1 MGCVGAGKWEKPQ
14 SQPRALGRVSSA
26 GLGEGVR
33 VRGGS
38 QVVAG
43 ELGCPSAGPEPAV
56 PKAGTLTEKLLSTG
70 LYIVG
75 PVVVPKD
82 STAWNL

>member
-26 GLGEGVR
+26 GLGEWVR
-33 VRGGS
+33 VRGGG

-56 PKAGTLTEKLLSTG
+56 PKAGTLMEKLLSTG
-70 LYIVG
+70 L
-75 PVVVPKD
+75 
-82 STAWNL
+82 